1 MESFVHS
8 NFPHEVMQAILS
20 IRNSNLTAQISS
32 HDKQLTIIARQFINV
47 DAIDYREDQELLTN
61 VSHQLASIFNKSAN
75 EMKYNIKRKAFT
87 ELKQKNKVKKLD
99 KISILSRILERC
111 KDRFNKDMTLNEV
124 YKVFDSEENFPHLVE
139 IWQSFLDKVVN
150 QSLVISKCK
159 LKEDRA
165 KGKKMIRDTAA

>member
-1 MESFVHS
+1 
-8 NFPHEVMQAILS
+8 
-20 IRNSNLTAQISS
+20 
-32 HDKQLTIIARQFINV
+32 
-47 DAIDYREDQELLTN
+47 
-61 VSHQLASIFNKSAN
+61 
-75 EMKYNIKRKAFT
+75 MKYNIKRKAFT